1 MKKFLTITFSILL
14 ITIILT
20 GCDKKVDDTDID
32 EDNEIEDSA
41 RKFTGEINTSWDE
54 VEDDYDNIELEAK
67 REVSNMNN
75 VTTNDIKELTNT
87 IQTKYASVKNGIT
100 DDNENDAKELY
111 KVSIKLQEIA
121 KKDGT
126 RVDHEITTLAE
137 NAEALVK
144 HYYGKADKDF
154 DNVKEDFESG
164 LENIKD
170 YAEDKW
176 QEFVDLLK

>member
-14 ITIILT
+14 ITILLT
-20 GCDKKVDDTDID
+20 GCNKKVDDTDID
-32 EDNEIEDSA
+32 EDNKIENSV
-41 RKFTGEINTSWDE
+41 RGFTGEINTSWDE
-54 VEDDYDNIELEAK
+54 VEEDYDNIELEAK
-67 REVSNMNN
+67 REVADMNN
-75 VTTNDIKELTNT
+75 ITTNDIRELTNI
-87 IQTKYASVKNGIT
+87 IQTKYATVKNGIT
-100 DDNENDAKELY
+100 ADNENDAKELY
-111 KVSIKLQEIA
+111 KASIKLQEIA

-126 RVDHEITTLAE
+126 RVNHEITTLAE

-154 DNVKEDFESG
+154 NSVKDDFESG